1 MNFLLGRK
9 VDNVSLLAKR
19 NHFDHMYK
27 YNTCYVISCRG
38 SREKTRRKHGILG
51 EVHMEGVRKM
61 YSTFVE
67 SQKLRISPAQPT
79 RSRDLLTFLFLVS
92 IGHPRSGR
100 GAHHLAHMVQMKP
113 TQHFDSAIAYFFSK
127 L

>member
-38 SREKTRRKHGILG
+38 SREK
-51 EVHMEGVRKM
+51 VEGRM
-61 YSTFVE
+61 
-67 SQKLRISPAQPT
+67 
-79 RSRDLLTFLFLVS
+79 
-92 IGHPRSGR
+92 
-100 GAHHLAHMVQMKP
+100 
-113 TQHFDSAIAYFFSK
+113 AY
-127 L
+127 